1 MLMRRLGNTVS
12 RLTAMRRAGL
22 AAIAEGDGRLAP
34 MTGFGANPGALEARV
49 YVPANLP
56 AGAALVVVLHGCTQ
70 NAAVYDKGSGW
81 SKLADR
87 HGFAL
92 LFPEQTRANNL
103 NLCFNWYAPADA
115 RRGDGEARSIARMIE
130 HMVAEHKLDATRIFV
145 TGLSAGGAM
154 TAVMLAAYP
163 DLFAGGAIIAGLPFA
178 SANTLPEALERMRG
192 SGGPSRRELARRAR
206 AAAPQRGAVP
216 TLSVWHGSRD
226 AIVDSANAVVIVDQ
240 WRDLHGL
247 TDAKS
252 MVDRVDGHRREVW
265 HDNDGRAVIEKY
277 DIEGM
282 GHGTPIDTRGDEACG
297 NAGPHM
303 LEANICSTR
312 RIADFWGLTG
322 TVAARKEPATA
333 AAPSTGL
340 RSRTPVMPVTPPRAS
355 GVGAVI
361 EDALRA
367 AGLMR

>member
-1 MLMRRLGNTVS
+1 MRRLGTTVS
-12 RLTAMRRAGL
+12 RLTEMRRAGL
-22 AAIAEGDGRLAP
+22 SAMADNDGRLDTL
-34 MTGFGANPGALEARV
+34 TGFGSNPGALDARIHI
-49 YVPANLP
+49 PHNLP
-56 AGAALVVVLHGCTQ
+56 ANASLVVVLHGCTQ
-70 NAAVYDKGSGW
+70 NAAVYDRGSGW
-81 SKLADR
+81 STLADR

-92 LFPEQTRANNL
+92 LFPEQRRANNS

-115 RRGDGEARSIARMIE
+115 RRGKGEAKSIAQMID
-130 HMVAEHKLDATRIFV
+130 HMASQYQLERSSIYI

-178 SANTLPEALERMRG
+178 SANTLSEALERMRG
-192 SGGPSRRELARRAR
+192 HGGPSPLELGAR
-206 AAAPQRGAVP
+206 AKGAAPQRGAP
-216 TLSVWHGSRD
+216 PKLSVWHGTQD
-226 AIVDSANAVVIVDQ
+226 FIVDPVNATAIVDQ

-247 TDAKS
+247 TDTKGKL
-252 MVDRVDGHRREVW
+252 DRVDGHRRETW
-265 HDNDGRAVIEKY
+265 HDEDGDPVIERY

-282 GHGTPIDTRGDEACG
+282 GHGTPIDTRGSKACG
-297 NAGPHM
+297 TAGPHM

-312 RIADFWGLTG
+312 RIADSWGLTG
-322 TVAARKEPATA
+322 TVMAKERHPESPAPRNPTRVLLATPARPT
-333 AAPSTGL
+333 
-340 RSRTPVMPVTPPRAS
+340 